1 MRAGIDIRARPASRN
16 VDCISQPLSRNIALR
31 PRVLLVASEAIPLA
45 KTGGLADVITSLAVA
60 LRDRNIDATILMP
73 CYPGTLDGLAEL
85 SEVAQLDA
93 LPGGPGRLW
102 RGRIGAHDVPVLL
115 LDMDGFRRRSGNPY
129 VDADGNEYADN
140 ALCFAALAHAAVRIG
155 AGRTPL
161 PVPHVIHANDWHA
174 ALVPALLRLAG
185 VRDVAS
191 VLTVHN
197 LAFQGNYPLQL
208 APALG
213 IPDSMLGADGVE
225 FWGRLGFLKAGI
237 RYADRISI
245 VSESYARE
253 VLTPQFGCG
262 LEGALAA
269 RREAIMPIP
278 NGIDTGAWNPA
289 TDALLARRFSAHDMA
304 GKAVCKQAL
313 LRLFGLPPA
322 RHEQHAPLLAI
333 GSRITHQKMAD
344 VALAALPA
352 LLERHQ
358 RLRVVVLGRGDHA
371 YEQAFLALA
380 QRFPRRVGVHIGYD
394 ERRAHALH
402 AGADMLLHGTR
413 FEPFGLT
420 PIYAMR
426 YGTIPI
432 GSRVGGMID
441 TIVDAGADGPVR
453 QGASGLLFDG
463 EQAADM
469 TAAVNRALALFGGAD
484 WRGMQRNAMSGDFS
498 WVRPAQQYIAL
509 YLGVVAPAVSGM
521 FVDALQQ
528 ATDASPGIADDLP
541 STLPLNA
548 ALA

>member
-1 MRAGIDIRARPASRN
+1 
-16 VDCISQPLSRNIALR
+16 LR

-73 CYPGTLDGLAEL
+73 CYPGTLDGLEEL

-102 RGRIGAHDVPVLL
+102 RGRISGNDVPVLL
-115 LDMDGFRRRSGNPY
+115 LDTEGFRRRSGNPY

-174 ALVPALLRLAG
+174 ALVPALLRAAG

-197 LAFQGNYPLQL
+197 LAFQGNHPLQL

-262 LEGALAA
+262 LEGVLAA
-269 RREAIMPIP
+269 RRESIMAIP
-278 NGIDTGAWNPA
+278 NGIDTGVWNPA
-289 TDALLARRFSAHDMA
+289 TDPLLARRFSAHDMA

-322 RHEQHAPLLAI
+322 PHAPLLAL

-344 VALAALPA
+344 VSLAALPA
-352 LLERHQ
+352 LLEQHQ

-371 YEQAFLALA
+371 CEQGFLALA
-380 QRFPRRVGVHIGYD
+380 KRFPRRVGVHIGYD
-394 ERRAHALH
+394 EQRAHALH

-441 TIVDAGADGPVR
+441 TIVDAGADGPVQ
-453 QGASGLLFDG
+453 QGASGVLFDG
-463 EQAADM
+463 EQAVDM
-469 TAAVNRALALFGGAD
+469 AAAVNRALALFGSAD

-498 WVRPAQQYIAL
+498 WARPARQYIAL
-509 YLGVVAPAVSGM
+509 YLGVVAPEVSGM

-528 ATDASPGIADDLP
+528 AADASLRFPDALP
-541 STLPLNA
+541 AAVPLNA